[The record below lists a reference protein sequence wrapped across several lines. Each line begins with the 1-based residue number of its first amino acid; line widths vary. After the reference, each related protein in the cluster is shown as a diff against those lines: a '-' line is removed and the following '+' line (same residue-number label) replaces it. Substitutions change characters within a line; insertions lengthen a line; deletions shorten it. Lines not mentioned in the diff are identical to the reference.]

1 MGNLPPSSA
10 PPPLFMPPPMMTP
23 MGMGGAI
30 STPPLPPITNM
41 SPLSMGKRP
50 SFDAQNS
57 VAPPKPVEPA
67 KQPPIPSKAP
77 PQPAVAPK
85 KPSEKPK
92 SAGSSTKGP
101 GLFSR
106 LMPKFLLPGNQV
118 HLPGDSDASIYYDED
133 KKRWVDKN
141 AGAEDEDSLA
151 NSAPPSGGPGGL
163 GGPGGPPPPM
173 MPPGG
178 GNKFSGGIGKRRGA
192 QVLNPFKNSLS
203 NPALSANLPPPG
215 ELFAPVAPISVTP
228 EESAGPSG
236 QGGPGAPPAV
246 APGATTPEGGPVFFN
261 PSNYGNG
268 PPTTRRSKY

>member
-1 MGNLPPSSA
+1 M
-10 PPPLFMPPPMMTP
+10 
-23 MGMGGAI
+23 
-30 STPPLPPITNM
+30 
-41 SPLSMGKRP
+41 
-50 SFDAQNS
+50 
-57 VAPPKPVEPA
+57 EPA

-77 PQPAVAPK
+77 PQPAAAPK

-118 HLPGDSDASIYYDED
+118 HLPDDSDASIYYDED

-151 NSAPPSGGPGGL
+151 NSAPPSDMDLSRNNSTANFGDQASGGPGGPGGPGGL

-215 ELFAPVAPISVTP
+215 ELFAPVAPISVSP
-228 EESAGPSG
+228 EESAGAGST
-236 QGGPGAPPAV
+236 APAPMAPAV

>member
-1 MGNLPPSSA
+1 M
-10 PPPLFMPPPMMTP
+10 
-23 MGMGGAI
+23 
-30 STPPLPPITNM
+30 
-41 SPLSMGKRP
+41 
-50 SFDAQNS
+50 
-57 VAPPKPVEPA
+57 EPA
-67 KQPPIPSKAP
+67 KQPPIPSGGAPPKPAAP
-77 PQPAVAPK
+77 PQ
-85 KPSEKPK
+85 KPSEK
-92 SAGSSTKGP
+92 SAKPSGGSTKGP

-106 LMPKFLLPGNQV
+106 LVPKFLLPKNQV
-118 HLPGDSDASIYYDED
+118 HLPDDSDAAIVWDED
-133 KKRWVDKN
+133 KKRWVDKDGG
-141 AGAEDEDSLA
+141 AGDEDSLA
-151 NSAPPSGGPGGL
+151 NSAPPSDMDLSRNNSTANFGDQASGRPGGPGGL

-215 ELFAPVAPISVTP
+215 ELFAPVAPISVSP
-228 EESAGPSG
+228 EESAGAGSTAPAPMAP
-236 QGGPGAPPAV
+236 GGPGGLGGPG

>member
-1 MGNLPPSSA
+1 M
-10 PPPLFMPPPMMTP
+10 
-23 MGMGGAI
+23 
-30 STPPLPPITNM
+30 
-41 SPLSMGKRP
+41 
-50 SFDAQNS
+50 
-57 VAPPKPVEPA
+57 EPA

-77 PQPAVAPK
+77 PQPAAAPK

-118 HLPGDSDASIYYDED
+118 HLPDDSDASIYYDED

-151 NSAPPSGGPGGL
+151 NSAPPSDMDLSRNNSTANFGDQGASAPPAAGGPGGL
-163 GGPGGPPPPM
+163 SGLGGPPPPM

-215 ELFAPVAPISVTP
+215 ELFAPVAPISVSP
-228 EESAGPSG
+228 EESAGAGGLGG
-236 QGGPGAPPAV
+236 QGGPPAV

>member
-1 MGNLPPSSA
+1 M
-10 PPPLFMPPPMMTP
+10 
-23 MGMGGAI
+23 
-30 STPPLPPITNM
+30 
-41 SPLSMGKRP
+41 
-50 SFDAQNS
+50 
-57 VAPPKPVEPA
+57 EPA
-67 KQPPIPSKAP
+67 KQPPIPSGAP
-77 PQPAVAPK
+77 PQPAQKPPQ
-85 KPSEKPK
+85 KPSEKPAK
-92 SAGSSTKGP
+92 PSGGSTKGP

-106 LMPKFLLPGNQV
+106 LVPKFLLPKNQV
-118 HLPGDSDASIYYDED
+118 HLPDDSDAAIVWDED
-133 KKRWVDKN
+133 KKRWVDKDGG
-141 AGAEDEDSLA
+141 AGDEDSLA
-151 NSAPPSGGPGGL
+151 NSAPPSDMDLSRNNSTANFGDQASGGPGGPGGL

-215 ELFAPVAPISVTP
+215 ELFAPVAPISVSP
-228 EESAGPSG
+228 EESTGAGVPSG
-236 QGGPGAPPAV
+236 PGGLGGPPAV